1 MTRRDD
7 LRRVD
12 QAIARVARIAT
23 GREGARLRSE
33 RSGVSLSQ
41 PAVSILAALRSAGD
55 VRSSEIGR
63 LTGLEAP
70 LISREVGELVES
82 GHVRRKADPTDGRA
96 GIVGL
101 TPKGRRASEAYRAA
115 ADERRAEMLSSWSA
129 ADLHDLA
136 KYLER
141 VVRDFCAPPRS
152 ATGGESVRVRAG
164 FRSRAQIT

>member
-33 RSGVSLSQ
+33 RSGVYLSQ
-41 PAVSILAALRSAGD
+41 PAVTILAALRSAGD
-55 VRSSEIGR
+55 VRSSEVGR

-70 LISREVGELVES
+70 LISREVGDLVES
-82 GHVRRKADPTDGRA
+82 GYVRRKADPTDGRA

-115 ADERRAEMLSSWSA
+115 ADELMAEMLSSWSA

-136 KYLER
+136 TYLER

-152 ATGGESVRVRAG
+152 APGGTSVPARAE
-164 FRSRAQIT
+164 F